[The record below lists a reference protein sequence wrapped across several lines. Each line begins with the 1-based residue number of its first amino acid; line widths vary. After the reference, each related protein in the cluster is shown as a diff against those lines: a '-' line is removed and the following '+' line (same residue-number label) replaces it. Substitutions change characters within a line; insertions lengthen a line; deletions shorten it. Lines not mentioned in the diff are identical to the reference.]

1 MRSSPVV
8 RDLVYGAF
16 DDAVAAVGAGMAWDG
31 RGEGHPFLEWDTSRE
46 PLGNLSE
53 ISRKIWEQLVNFFL
67 RKYMGLTLKPTF
79 HGIQWVFSINGI
91 AQMAGCFRMEH
102 PGING

>member
-53 ISRKIWEQLVNFFL
+53 ISRKIWEQLVKFFSE
-67 RKYMGLTLKPTF
+67 KIYGTDFETHFSWDSMGIF
-79 HGIQWVFSINGI
+79 HQRDSPNGW
-91 AQMAGCFRMEH
+91 ML
-102 PGING
+102 